1 MSEEKQSFMESIKAN
16 LAIIIAIATVIGI
29 ISSFAVTYDKV
40 GDLVVKVE
48 KIIIGQ
54 TESHDDIDILKIR
67 IVQELYEV
75 KIEAMKERH
84 ELENK
89 INQEKVE
96 RLESELEFYKN
107 K

>member
-1 MSEEKQSFMESIKAN
+1 MSDEKQSFMESIKAN

-54 TESHDDIDILKIR
+54 TESHEDIDILKIR

-89 INQEKVE
+89 INAEKVE
-96 RLESELEFYKN
+96 RLESQLEYYKN